1 MVGFRLEWL
10 DHDLAYAIARHHLD
24 FVGRQLGRCI
34 VLVRADQEE
43 CDELGL
49 AQVPL
54 SHLLGSDS
62 LLAID
67 WQGPGGKAAL
77 AVR

>member
-1 MVGFRLEWL
+1 MVRFRLEWL
-10 DHDLAYAIARHHLD
+10 DHDVAHTVARHHLD
-24 FVGRQLGRCI
+24 FMGHQLDHRI

-43 CDELGL
+43 RDELGL

-54 SHLLGSDS
+54 SHLHGSDS

-67 WQGPGGKAAL
+67 RQGPG
-77 AVR
+77 

>member
-1 MVGFRLEWL
+1 MVGFRLEWM

-43 CDELGL
+43 CDEL
-49 AQVPL
+49 
-54 SHLLGSDS
+54 
-62 LLAID
+62 
-67 WQGPGGKAAL
+67 
-77 AVR
+77 